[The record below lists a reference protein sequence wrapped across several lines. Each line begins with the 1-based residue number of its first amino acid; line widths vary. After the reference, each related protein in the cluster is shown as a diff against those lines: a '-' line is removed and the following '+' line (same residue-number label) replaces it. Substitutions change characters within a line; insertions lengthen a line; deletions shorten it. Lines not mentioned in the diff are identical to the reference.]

1 MIQKNLNTN
10 IELVDKLIKLTEED
24 ITHIQQGRHDT
35 VAQSVKDK
43 NKLIAL
49 FEVSK
54 KELDEILIKLSD
66 NGTKNI
72 AEILDNDDKAKLGEF
87 KKKLEDNLNIE
98 VIMQDE
104 RLSSVEAN
112 NIMISGGVTRKK
124 RKKSVDS
131 LAANIIL
138 QSYLDKRKEDNNE

>member
-72 AEILDNDDKAKLGEF
+72 AEILDKDDKAKLGEF
-87 KKKLEDNLNIE
+87 KKKLEYLHEKNKEYAKLVLVVKNFFDELLNTMFDDGSGTNNAYGDKKTNL
-98 VIMQDE
+98 
-104 RLSSVEAN
+104 
-112 NIMISGGVTRKK
+112 
-124 RKKSVDS
+124 DS
-131 LAANIIL
+131 LFKINA
-138 QSYLDKRKEDNNE
+138 